1 MKKIVTFLFGAIFFG
16 LAMGSYAQTPQEIV
30 DRMEE
35 AMETHEPEGIVMI
48 IDVKVPIVGT
58 MTTKSYSLGDKLRV
72 EAKMLGVELITWSDG
87 TTEWTYNSKSNE
99 VEIDNDS
106 GSAAEDSGD
115 TEMFSG
121 ITDGYDLSIQKETAD
136 AWYLKCKKS
145 KTNTDKDSPKT
156 IDLVIAK
163 GTYYPISLST
173 KVSGVS
179 MTMREISFGVPESM
193 VTFNINDY
201 PDAKVVD
208 KRNAQ
213 K

>member
-16 LAMGSYAQTPQEIV
+16 LALTAYAQTPQEIV

-48 IDVKVPIVGT
+48 IDVKIPIVGN

-145 KTNTDKDSPKT
+145 KTNTDKDAPKT

-179 MTMREISFGVPESM
+179 MSMREISFGVPESM